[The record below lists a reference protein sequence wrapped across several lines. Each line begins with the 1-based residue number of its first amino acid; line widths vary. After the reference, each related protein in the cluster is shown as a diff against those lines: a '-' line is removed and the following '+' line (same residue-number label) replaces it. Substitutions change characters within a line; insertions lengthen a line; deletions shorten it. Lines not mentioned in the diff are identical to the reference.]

1 MWWTEFP
8 IEDVKTRN
16 DLKDLTIIIIIIII
30 IIITE
35 TIIIIL
41 KRRMIIRKYHNT
53 SSSAN
58 IKSST
63 NKSQK
68 ETGIMHL
75 KYGGST
81 NSKQLQ

>member
-16 DLKDLTIIIIIIII
+16 DLKGLTIIIII
-30 IIITE
+30 TD

-75 KYGGST
+75 KYRGST

>member
-8 IEDVKTRN
+8 IDEVKTRN
-16 DLKDLTIIIIIIII
+16 DLKGLTI

-35 TIIIIL
+35 TIIIL